1 MMQLPAPKRQ
11 PAPELE
17 TAIAA
22 YTAVR
27 SPEHLHRVVE
37 AGTGLVYHFAGL
49 YSHGSRRDD
58 LSQAGYEGL
67 IKAAQRFEPQRGV
80 SFATY
85 AGHCIVG
92 EIRHYIRK
100 EASFDRSGRVA
111 ELQILINEAIDEHFK
126 STGEVP
132 SLAYIAEAV
141 NVHEAGVVQALRAGS
156 VPLEEVDLSKIQ
168 SLRYESF
175 RLPIEDRI
183 ALEQAVN
190 KLSSLQRRVIGLLYY
205 RELTQE
211 QAAVELGIS
220 QRKVSRLLHKS
231 LNQLALCLAWQ

>member
-1 MMQLPAPKRQ
+1 MMQLPAQECQ
-11 PAPELE
+11 PTNELE
-17 TAIAA
+17 AAIAA
-22 YTAVR
+22 YIAAR
-27 SPEHLHRVVE
+27 SPEHLRRVVE

-49 YSHGSRRDD
+49 YSHGGRRDD
-58 LSQAGYEGL
+58 LSQAGFEGL
-67 IKAAQRFEPQRGV
+67 LKAAHRFDPRRGV

-85 AGHCIVG
+85 AGHCIMG
-92 EIRHYIRK
+92 EIRHQIRK

-111 ELQILINEAIDEHFK
+111 ELQIRINETIDEYFK

-132 SLAYIAEAV
+132 DLAFIARAV
-141 NVHEAGVVQALRAGS
+141 NVREDGVVQAMRAGR

-190 KLSSLQRRVIGLLYY
+190 KLSSLQRKVIGLLYY

-231 LNQLALCLAWQ
+231 LHQLAQCLD